1 MPRLG
6 IVYDG
11 KTAGETL
18 KRNMTSNSAKSQA
31 AMRGTAEEVA
41 QEILQRGRTDI
52 QQAGRYGARWTQ
64 GLQANVTSTGQGD
77 FKIEVLHTLPYFSF
91 YLKGGVIK
99 GNPLLWLPFS
109 FAGLEK
115 GQTPRDL
122 SGTLFRVNR
131 TSGDPILMSRVDRMP
146 MFLGKTSVTM
156 PRKFHTIEII
166 RQIMNQGKA
175 KEIYSARFA
184 SG

>member
-6 IVYDG
+6 IIYDG

-18 KRNMTSNSAKSQA
+18 RRNMTSNSAKSQA
-31 AMRGTAEEVA
+31 AMRGTAQDVS

-52 QQAGRYGARWTQ
+52 QQAGRYGSRWTQ
-64 GLQANVTSTGQGD
+64 GLQAQVTSTGGGD
-77 FKIEVLHTLPYFSF
+77 FKIEVTHSLPYFSF

-122 SGTLFRVNR
+122 TGTLFRVDR
-131 TSGDPILMSRVDRMP
+131 RSGDPILVSKVDRQP
-146 MFLGKTSVTM
+146 KFLGKTSVTI
-156 PRKFHTIEII
+156 PKKFHTIEII